1 MEEAQGYSVNGLHWH
16 QQDLNPGS
24 LVGGVDS

>member
-16 QQDLNPGS
+16 HQGLNPGL